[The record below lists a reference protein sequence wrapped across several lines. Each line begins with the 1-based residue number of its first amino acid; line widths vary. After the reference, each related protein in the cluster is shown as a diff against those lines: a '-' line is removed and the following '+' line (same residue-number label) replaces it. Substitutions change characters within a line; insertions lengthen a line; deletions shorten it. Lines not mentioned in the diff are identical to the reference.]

1 MFMKMNCLKENVL
14 QLKVL
19 VIQTFEDNFIDKKG
33 YNVYMFCNVFYISIS
48 AIFTLFVYFQSF
60 VQSHNW

>member
-19 VIQTFEDNFIDKKG
+19 VIQTFEDNFIDKG
-33 YNVYMFCNVFYISIS
+33 YVYMFCNVFYISIS